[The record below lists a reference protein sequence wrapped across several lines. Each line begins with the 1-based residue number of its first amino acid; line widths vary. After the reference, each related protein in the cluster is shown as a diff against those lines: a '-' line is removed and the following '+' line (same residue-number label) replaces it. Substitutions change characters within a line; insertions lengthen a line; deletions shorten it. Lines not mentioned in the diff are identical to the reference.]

1 MKIYI
6 FFFLL
11 LFSFSPSYSQQWRG
25 RVGFGLNLDRSFDNA
40 GFASV
45 NSGIEYQI
53 GHHFC
58 PEIAVD
64 YFFGVLKDKVETNN
78 LNQEA
83 NRLTQNF
90 SAINLSFCPKIIF
103 DDPADHLR
111 FQIIPKCNFYKTYAK
126 GTFDTLDSS
135 GSKYNTDSDK
145 FEAFSSSFGIAIGLV
160 LAITEDHS
168 QAIALNLTYNNID
181 FGNAINGL
189 KFDNHNLHSNQSL
202 GFEVLYYFSFKK
214 IKPKP

>member
-1 MKIYI
+1 M
-6 FFFLL
+6 LL
-11 LFSFSPSYSQQWRG
+11 SFCNSYSQQWRA
-25 RVGFGLNLDRSFDNA
+25 RSGFGLNLDRSFDNE
-40 GFASV
+40 GFAAV
-45 NSGIEYQI
+45 NSGIEYHFSQ
-53 GHHFC
+53 HFC

-78 LNQEA
+78 LNQET
-83 NRLTQNF
+83 NRLEQNF
-90 SAINLSFCPKIIF
+90 SAVNLSFCPKIMF
-103 DDPADHLR
+103 DDPTDNLR

-126 GTFDTLDSS
+126 GTFFLLDNNSL
-135 GSKYNTDSDK
+135 KYNTDSDK
-145 FEAFSSSFGIAIGLV
+145 SEAFSTSFGIAIGLV
-160 LAITEDHS
+160 LAITDDHS

-202 GFEVLYYFSFKK
+202 GIEVLYYFSFKK